1 MATYDIDALKADLPT
16 AKELAQFVFD
26 KTNGAISLD
35 LIGKPKED
43 QYQVAKNA
51 LEGKKVP
58 SEFLTGENPYVDKKD
73 EIPVDPLAELP
84 PRDPN
89 LPSPDAQVFY
99 FGATNMPH
107 PLDPQSD
114 KKVYIDFRKYEN
126 GMITYTITGPV
137 EQVAVGEKKN
147 RYGQTVPEKYS
158 WIDPR
163 TPEMVL
169 RNADGTFTK
178 EGRGLHTYCVGEKGG
193 GIWTMIDRDMVTVTE
208 KNIANPWA

>member
-1 MATYDIDALKADLPT
+1 MATYDIEALKADLPT

-35 LIGKPKED
+35 LIGKPKDD

-58 SEFLTGENPYVDKKD
+58 SDFLTGENPYLDKKD
-73 EIPVDPLAELP
+73 EIPQDPLRELP

-89 LPSPDAQVFY
+89 LPSPDAEVHF

-114 KKVYIDFRKYEN
+114 KKVYIEFRKYEN
-126 GMITYTITGPV
+126 GLITYTITGPV
-137 EQVAVGEKKN
+137 EQIAVGEKKN

-163 TPEMVL
+163 TPELIM
-169 RNADGTFTK
+169 RHPDGTFTK
-178 EGRGLHTYCVGEKGG
+178 EGRGLHTYCVGEKGS
-193 GIWTMIDRDMVTVTE
+193 GIWSMIDRDMVTVTA

>member
-1 MATYDIDALKADLPT
+1 MAMYDIEALKADLPT

-26 KTNGAISLD
+26 RSNGVISLD
-35 LIGKPKED
+35 LIGKPKEE

-58 SEFLTGENPYVDKKD
+58 SEFLTGQNPYMDKKD
-73 EIPVDPLAELP
+73 EIPEDTLKELP
-84 PRDPN
+84 PRSKD
-89 LPSPDAQVFY
+89 LPDPDAQVHF

-114 KKVYIDFRKYEN
+114 KKVYIEFRKYEN
-126 GMITYTITGPV
+126 SLITFTITGPI
-137 EQVAVGEKKN
+137 EQVPVGEKKN
-147 RYGQTVPEKYS
+147 RYGQTVPEKYT

-163 TPEMVL
+163 TPETIL

-178 EGRGLHTYCVGEKGG
+178 EGRGLHTYCIGEKGG
-193 GIWTMIDRDMVTVTE
+193 GIWSMIDRDMVTVTA

>member
-1 MATYDIDALKADLPT
+1 MATYDIEALKADLPT

-26 KTNGAISLD
+26 KTNGLISLD
-35 LIGKPKED
+35 LIGKPKDD

-58 SEFLTGENPYVDKKD
+58 SDFLTGENPYMDKKD
-73 EIPVDPLAELP
+73 EIPEDPLRVLP

-89 LPSPDAQVFY
+89 LPDPDAQVHF

-114 KKVYIDFRKYEN
+114 KKVYIEFRKYEN
-126 GMITYTITGPV
+126 GLITYTITGPI
-137 EQVAVGEKKN
+137 EQVPVGEKKN
-147 RYGQTVPEKYS
+147 RYGQTVPEKYT

-163 TPEMVL
+163 TPETVM

-178 EGRGLHTYCVGEKGG
+178 EGRGLHTYCVGEKGS
-193 GIWTMIDRDMVTVTE
+193 GIWSMIDRDMVTVTA

>member
-1 MATYDIDALKADLPT
+1 MATYDIEALKADLPT

-35 LIGKPKED
+35 LIGKPKDD

-58 SEFLTGENPYVDKKD
+58 SEFLTGENPYMDKKD
-73 EIPVDPLAELP
+73 EIPEDPLRVMP

-89 LPSPDAQVFY
+89 LPSEDAQVHF

-114 KKVYIDFRKYEN
+114 KKVYIEFRKYEN
-126 GMITYTITGPV
+126 GLITYTITGPI

-147 RYGQTVPEKYS
+147 RYGQTVPEKYT

-163 TPEMVL
+163 TPETVM

-178 EGRGLHTYCVGEKGG
+178 EGRGLHTYCVGEKGS
-193 GIWTMIDRDMVTVTE
+193 GIWSMIDRDMVTVTA